1 MSPRAQESR
10 SAAPVTAASESEIR
24 WDEAATFVRRRLGY
38 ELTAST
44 REHLDDLVQEALVRL
59 LRAVRREPIENLE
72 ALMTEIARRTAIDC
86 LRRRTR
92 WRAVIESEIPE
103 GLEIADPN
111 ARADRVGDPLER
123 VHFIVLEFF
132 ASRESRC
139 RELAMAFFAEQ
150 DWNVVAQARGRS
162 HEAVRKQWSRCLET
176 LRSATRY
183 DPGLLEDWSRA
194 E

>member
-1 MSPRAQESR
+1 M
-10 SAAPVTAASESEIR
+10 
-24 WDEAATFVRRRLGY
+24 RRRLGY

-111 ARADRVGDPLER
+111 ARADRVGDPPRARALHRAR
-123 VHFIVLEFF
+123 VL
-132 ASRESRC
+132 R
-139 RELAMAFFAEQ
+139 
-150 DWNVVAQARGRS
+150 VARVA
-162 HEAVRKQWSRCLET
+162 L
-176 LRSATRY
+176 
-183 DPGLLEDWSRA
+183 P
-194 E
+194 